1 MLLLEGEKPC
11 ILTLLN
17 VYSANCQHSQLVPS
31 FCHSSVRSSTP
42 VKEDEDEK
50 ILALQQEVQKLQGMV
65 HELWMCHQA
74 ALLSGKFIMK
84 HLTELDLY

>member
-1 MLLLEGEKPC
+1 
-11 ILTLLN
+11 
-17 VYSANCQHSQLVPS
+17 VNCQQSQLVPS

-50 ILALQQEVQKLQGMV
+50 ILALQKEMQKLQAMV

-74 ALLSGKFIMK
+74 TLSSGKFIMQ
-84 HLTELDLY
+84 HMTELDLN